1 MDLLIAIL
9 VALPILL
16 LCLGFG
22 KSVEVMTDKL
32 INQSDSQ
39 KDH

>member
-1 MDLLIAIL
+1 MDLFIAIL

-16 LCLGFG
+16 ICLGFG
-22 KSVEVMTDKL
+22 KSVEVMTDRL
-32 INQSDSQ
+32 INHSDSQ